1 MPNQFNKFNMYFFV
15 FVSFIFILAA
25 VNLNIKHLVGND
37 STISEYLINYQGG
50 FTRRGIL
57 GEIIFQIANYF
68 DLSLRFSIFLT
79 QLLIYFTYLIL
90 IYLFIKDLP
99 KNIITII
106 AIFSPVFLL
115 YPLAEIEVLVRKEVF
130 LFVCFIIFL
139 NISNLK
145 FSKNTPLIYFFLIF
159 PVVILIWEP
168 SVFFFP
174 FAAFIIL
181 INNNQDSF
189 KKIITKIILTF
200 SSSIL
205 TTIYTIRN
213 ILPQEGH
220 EIMKD
225 SLMNNFGERCY
236 MSCALLG
243 SKSSIMSQIEAVN
256 QLYSFPIIFRYC
268 LIIIISFL
276 PLYIL
281 LYNSRLKEENIF
293 LNNSK
298 NLVITFLI
306 LFSPTLLLFSA
317 MTDWGRVVNI
327 SYTFSILTYLY
338 LLKNDLILIDRK
350 IFFFDKFYENKKKIF
365 IFLFIIFAFCWNPKT
380 SMRGDIET
388 NSAYKVVYNTS
399 KKIFGLSSIRLFN
412 ESAIIKFHQ
421 KYIE

>member
-1 MPNQFNKFNMYFFV
+1 M
-15 FVSFIFILAA
+15 
-25 VNLNIKHLVGND
+25 
-37 STISEYLINYQGG
+37 
-50 FTRRGIL
+50 
-57 GEIIFQIANYF
+57 
-68 DLSLRFSIFLT
+68 
-79 QLLIYFTYLIL
+79 IYFTYLIL

-106 AIFSPVFLL
+106 AIFSPVFLF
-115 YPLAEIEVLVRKEVF
+115 YPLAEIEVLARKEVF

-174 FAAFIIL
+174 FVAFIIL
-181 INNNQDSF
+181 INNNEDKF

-205 TTIYTIRN
+205 TTIYTITN
-213 ILPQEGH
+213 ILPKEGH
-220 EIMKD
+220 QIMKD

-236 MSCALLG
+236 MSCALLE

-256 QLYSFPIIFRYC
+256 QHYSFPIIFRYS
-268 LIIIISFL
+268 LIIIISSL

-298 NLVITFLI
+298 NLLITFLI
-306 LFSPTLLLFSA
+306 LFSPTLLLFTT

-350 IFFFDKFYENKKKIF
+350 IFFFDRFYENKKKLF

-380 SMRGDIET
+380 SMKADIAT
-388 NSAYKVVYNTS
+388 NSLYKVVYNGS
-399 KKIFGLSSIRLFN
+399 KKIFGFNSIRLFN